1 MHFSGN
7 FSFEDNSKTLSI
19 LQGGTRDGPS
29 ILSTLNQ
36 ECTQNRSAA
45 KATGL
50 KKAALQVAG
59 TQRLLKAIEKD
70 AVDRGLNAES
80 VVAAYKKLQDD
91 EKKAEKAE
99 RERSGKML
107 GEHPKIA
114 SHVFSR
120 CFGSIPCVLDSAQ
133 RVVSCFPRNA
143 QVFAI
148 LGDNTQSAERC
159 ESS

>member
-1 MHFSGN
+1 MITMMMMMMIIIAFIILMLLITLITTG
-7 FSFEDNSKTLSI
+7 KTYMRFKSN
-19 LQGGTRDGPS
+19 DGRHRHICS
-29 ILSTLNQ
+29 
-36 ECTQNRSAA
+36 
-45 KATGL
+45 
-50 KKAALQVAG
+50 V
-59 TQRLLKAIEKD
+59 LKAIEKD